1 MVGPLTM
8 DIRLIRKA
16 FILLSPILLL
26 SWMIAQTSSEP
37 SGAIVQA
44 LRNQEF
50 DKALGLLK
58 PALQQF
64 PGNSQLWTMQG
75 VAYSGK
81 GQKKEA
87 LASFKNALRISPDAI
102 PALQGAAQIE
112 FDVGDAKAIPI
123 LEHLVRLRPRD
134 ATSHGMLAVLEYR
147 RGRCEAAVPHFEKA
161 GALFDNELSALHA
174 YATCMVRLKQLEK
187 ATSVFQRALAL
198 EPNDPQERKLL
209 ASLQV
214 LTHHPQDAI
223 ETLGPMLER
232 NPDVPTLEL
241 ASSAYEDAGD
251 TDRAVGALR
260 QAILLDP
267 MNVHP
272 YLDFAAI
279 SAAHQSFQVGINIVN
294 DGIALNPKAAQLYF
308 ARGVLYIQIGQYDN
322 AQADF
327 EKAYELDPSQSLSV
341 AAQGLAAAEAN
352 DLDRALATV
361 RAKLE
366 RRPNDPVL
374 LYLEADVLTQKG
386 AEPGSPDFQLAMRSA
401 KKAVSLKPA
410 LGPARAVLAKLYLQ
424 SGQYGESADQC
435 RKALEI
441 DPKDQTSLYRLIQA
455 LRNTGKNDEI
465 PDLLKSLAL
474 LRQEATKEERE
485 HSRFKLVEG
494 DFDRTQG
501 PAPRPE

>member
-1 MVGPLTM
+1 M
-8 DIRLIRKA
+8 DMRPAAKTSI
-16 FILLSPILLL
+16 FIVPVLLAC
-26 SWMIAQTSSEP
+26 WTIAQ
-37 SGAIVQA
+37 SGGDRTAPIVSA

-50 DKALGLLK
+50 DKALELLK

-64 PGNSQLWTMQG
+64 PGNLQLWTMQG

-81 GQKKEA
+81 GLKKEA
-87 LASFKNALRISPDAI
+87 LASFKNALKISPDAI

-112 FDVGDAKAIPI
+112 FDAGDAGAIPI
-123 LEHLVRLRPRD
+123 LQHLVRLQPRD

-174 YATCMVRLKQLEK
+174 YATCLVRLKQLDK
-187 ATSVFQRALAL
+187 ATGVFQRALAL
-198 EPNDPQERKLL
+198 EPNHPQERKLL
-209 ASLQV
+209 AALQV
-214 LTHHPQDAI
+214 VTHHPQDAI
-223 ETLGPMLER
+223 ETLGQLLER
-232 NPDVPTLEL
+232 DPDVATLEL

-267 MNVHP
+267 INVHP

-294 DGIALNPKAAQLYF
+294 DGIALQPRAAQLYF
-308 ARGVLYIQIGQYDN
+308 ARGVLYIEMGQYDN

-327 EKAYELDPSQSLSV
+327 EKAYELDPTQSLSV

-386 AEPGSPDFQLAMRSA
+386 AEPGSSDFQLAMRSA
-401 KKAVSLKPA
+401 KKAVSLKPS
-410 LGPARAVLAKLYLQ
+410 LGPARAVLAKLSLLA
-424 SGQYGESADQC
+424 GQYGESADQC

-455 LRNTGKNDEI
+455 LRKTGKNDEI
-465 PDLLKSLAL
+465 PGLLKRLAL

-485 HSRFKLVEG
+485 RSRFKLVEG
-494 DFDRTQG
+494 DVDPAQA